1 MRRSGYERIGKG
13 VKHDNVINARP
24 ILNWNT
30 AEVFLYLFQY
40 GIPLNTAYRLGKPRV
55 GCLICPFS
63 SEWDDM
69 IVSRAYPKELHPFLS
84 RLVDWAKA
92 RDIPNI
98 DEYIKGHKWRT
109 RASGKYVRSPSN
121 VTFKQEGDRLIAHV
135 KNAQQDFL
143 MWLRTLGTYQVTEKE
158 SRTWGELKHKDA
170 IITFFIEYK
179 DRSNYTVSFSGISD
193 LAFAGLIKR
202 VLYKSTFCIQCE
214 ACEVNCPTGALSVYP
229 QVNVDSTKCIHC
241 FRCLNFHNKGCMAAD
256 SLSMAETDKEKLTG
270 ISGYGTFGLRDEWLN
285 EFAMNR
291 EDFWK
296 SNTLGKKQVPSFKN
310 WLKDA
315 EIIDTKGRIT
325 PLGRLLL
332 DEYQDMPDIVWQIIW
347 VNLANNSSL
356 VKWFVGNV
364 HCNTAYSKNFLQSLY
379 EEQYSEGYTTF
390 RYALDALYNT
400 LTASPIG
407 DGFCQKERLSKDEDT
422 RKPYND
428 LSDETVAYSLYKY
441 GERHFIKSF
450 RVEDLWNSK
459 DTAGIFAEFCVERDA
474 FEKALR
480 TLDSSKTKVLVAE
493 LNMGLDNIS
502 LREDLDALSA
512 LKLMLG
518 L

>member
-1 MRRSGYERIGKG
+1 VRRSGYERIGKG

-30 AEVFLYLFQY
+30 TEVFLYLFQY
-40 GIPLNTAYRLGKPRV
+40 DIPINTAYRLGKPRV

-69 IVSRAYPKELHPFLS
+69 IVSKAYPKELQPFIS
-84 RLVDWAKA
+84 RLVDWAKE
-92 RDIPNI
+92 RNIPNL

-109 RASGKYVRSPSN
+109 RASGKYVKSQSN
-121 VTFKQEGDRLIAHV
+121 VTFKQDGDKLIADV
-135 KNAQQDFL
+135 KNAQQNFL
-143 MWLRTLGTYQVTEKE
+143 MWLRTLGTYQTTNKGN
-158 SRTWGELKHKDA
+158 RTYGELNYKDA
-170 IITFFIEYK
+170 IASFCIEYK
-179 DRSNYTVSFSGISD
+179 DKSSYTVSFSGITD
-193 LAFAGLIKR
+193 LTLAGLIKR

-229 QVNVDSTKCIHC
+229 QISVDNTKCVHC
-241 FRCLNFHNKGCMAAD
+241 FRCLNFHNKGCIAAD
-256 SLSMAETDKEKLTG
+256 SLSMSQIGKEKLTG

-285 EFAMNR
+285 EFVVNR

-315 EIIDTKGRIT
+315 EIIDAKGRIT
-325 PLGRLLL
+325 SLGNLLL
-332 DEYQDMPDIVWQIIW
+332 DLYQDMPDIVWQIVWI
-347 VNLANNSSL
+347 NLANNSTL
-356 VKWFVGNV
+356 VKWFIGNI
-364 HCNTAYSKNFLQSLY
+364 HSNMAYSKNFLQSLY

-400 LTASPIG
+400 LMSSPIG
-407 DGFCQKERLSKDEDT
+407 KAFCQKEPLSKDEEI
-422 RKPYND
+422 RKPCND
-428 LSDETVAYSLYKY
+428 LSDEAVAYSLYKF

-450 RVEDLWNSK
+450 RVTDLWNSK
-459 DTAGIFAEFCVERDA
+459 DTAGVFAEFCVEKSA
-474 FEKALR
+474 FEKTLR
-480 TLDSSKTKVLVAE
+480 TLDSSKSKVLVAE

-502 LREDLDALSA
+502 LREDLNALTA
-512 LKLMLG
+512 LKLLLG
-518 L
+518 V